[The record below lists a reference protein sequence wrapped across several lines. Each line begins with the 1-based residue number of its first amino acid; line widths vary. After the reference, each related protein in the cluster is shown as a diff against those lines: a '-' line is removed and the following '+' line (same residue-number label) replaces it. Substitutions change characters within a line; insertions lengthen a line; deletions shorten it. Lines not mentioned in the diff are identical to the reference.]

1 VFTFH
6 RGTLVVLSAVLLIGT
21 RLSAAQ
27 ETGRTKV
34 AEGEYKVT
42 MEGDLGSGPIETE
55 IFHFHESWTLWR
67 TPQGYDLEGY
77 RNYESPRNEHHRDR
91 FVAKLTHNLQLVSIK
106 EFARLVFRRD
116 SGPLTCEF
124 LPQHLRCDSGAKDP
138 ANEVDVQSAMD
149 HPYALIWPLSAFSL
163 AGLSR
168 AASAQQNKPVPIQ
181 VVQLEQIGD
190 VLPILAIRSDGLIR
204 YLGQGQNSFG
214 VSGQSWHPNV
224 YELTASPVRKM
235 IIWTS
240 PEGLLLVAE
249 RPSWPNGRMELVKFT
264 RFADF

>member
-1 VFTFH
+1 MP
-6 RGTLVVLSAVLLIGT
+6 
-21 RLSAAQ
+21 Q
-27 ETGRTKV
+27 TGRTKV

-55 IFHFHESWTLWR
+55 IFHFYKSWTLWR

-124 LPQHLRCDSGAKDP
+124 LPQQLRCDSGAKDP
-138 ANEVDVQSAMD
+138 ASEVGVQSAMD

-224 YELTASPVRKM
+224 YELTASPVGKM
-235 IIWTS
+235 TIWTS
-240 PEGLLLVAE
+240 PEGLLLLAE
-249 RPSWPNGRMELVKFT
+249 RPTWPKGRMELVKFT
-264 RFADF
+264 KFADF